1 MGMPNPNAHDGRP
14 PRPAPLT
21 RADWSAAGLVA
32 LLEGGPRAVTVE
44 GVASR
49 LGATKGSGYWHFSS
63 RADLLQEV
71 VAEYRR
77 THTDALIEHVHR
89 QADSPRD
96 QLRLLFDLIFRA
108 RQNGNEARI
117 LLSDEPV
124 IAEAVADLAERRI
137 GFVAGLVSATGVGRS
152 EARRRAE
159 LAYCVVLGH
168 EVLLAAAPGSMSR
181 PGRGATRTDRVLAVL
196 LDDPAPDHAPGSST

>member
-1 MGMPNPNAHDGRP
+1 MPNARSS
-14 PRPAPLT
+14 RPARPTPLS

-44 GVASR
+44 GVAGR

-77 THTDALIEHVHR
+77 THTDALIEDVQEHASGP
-89 QADSPRD
+89 QE
-96 QLRLLFDLIFRA
+96 QLRLLFDLVFRS
-108 RQNGNEARI
+108 RDSGNEARV
-117 LLSDEPV
+117 LMSDEPV

-137 GFVAGLVSATGVGRS
+137 TFVAGLVTATGVGRAES
-152 EARRRAE
+152 RRRAE
-159 LAYCVVLGH
+159 LAYCIVLGH
-168 EVLLAAAPGSMSR
+168 EVLLAAAPASMSR

-196 LDDPAPDHAPGSST
+196 LDGPASDHEPGSST

>member
-1 MGMPNPNAHDGRP
+1 MEMPTARLPGRQP
-14 PRPAPLT
+14 TRLT
-21 RADWSAAGLVA
+21 RGDWSRAGLTA

-44 GVASR
+44 GIAAR

-63 RADLLQEV
+63 RAELLQEV
-71 VAEYRR
+71 VTAYRR
-77 THTDALIEHVHR
+77 TYTDDLIAHVESHE
-89 QADSPRD
+89 SGPEG
-96 QLRLLFDLIFRA
+96 QLRVLFDLIFRV
-108 RQNGNEARI
+108 RDEGNEARI

-137 GFVAGLVSATGVGRS
+137 AFVADLLASTGVGKA

-181 PGRGATRTDRVLAVL
+181 PGRGPSRTDRVLALL
-196 LDDPAPDHAPGSST
+196 LDAQR

>member
-1 MGMPNPNAHDGRP
+1 MEMPTSHITTASS
-14 PRPAPLT
+14 PRRLS

-44 GVASR
+44 GVAAR
-49 LGATKGSGYWHFSS
+49 LGATKGSGYWHFES

-77 THTDALIEHVHR
+77 VHTDELIAHVR
-89 QADSPRD
+89 RRAKGPQE
-96 QLRLLFDLIFRA
+96 QLRLLFDVIFRT
-108 RQNGNEARI
+108 REGGNEARI

-124 IAEAVADLAERRI
+124 IAAAVAGLAERRI
-137 GFVAGLVSATGVGRS
+137 GFVAGLVAATGVGRA

-159 LAYCVVLGH
+159 LAYCVVLGY
-168 EVLLAAAPGSMSR
+168 EVLLAAAPASMAR

-196 LDDPAPDHAPGSST
+196 LEG

>member
-1 MGMPNPNAHDGRP
+1 MGMPKNDANRSSRRP
-14 PRPAPLT
+14 PLT
-21 RADWSAAGLVA
+21 RADWSAAGLKT

-44 GVASR
+44 GVAAR

-71 VAEYRR
+71 VAQYRR
-77 THTDALIEHVHR
+77 THTDALIEHVGRH
-89 QADSPRD
+89 ADGPQD
-96 QLRLLFDLIFRA
+96 QLRLLFDLVFRTREDA
-108 RQNGNEARI
+108 NEARI

-137 GFVAGLVSATGVGRS
+137 GFVAGLVAATGVGRS

-168 EVLLAAAPGSMSR
+168 EVLLAAAPGSLSR

-196 LDDPAPDHAPGSST
+196 LDDPAPDQAPRTST

>member
-1 MGMPNPNAHDGRP
+1 M
-14 PRPAPLT
+14 
-21 RADWSAAGLVA
+21 A

-44 GVASR
+44 GVATR

-71 VAEYRR
+71 VARYRR
-77 THTDALIEHVHR
+77 THTDALIDHVHR
-89 QADSPRD
+89 EADGPQE

-108 RQNGNEARI
+108 REDGNEARI

-137 GFVAGLVSATGVGRS
+137 RFVAGLVAAAGVSRA
-152 EARRRAE
+152 EARRRSE
-159 LAYCVVLGH
+159 VAYCMVLGH
-168 EVLLAAAPGSMSR
+168 EVLLAAAPGSMTR

-196 LDDPAPDHAPGSST
+196 LDEPAPAAHRGARHD